1 MFTVPALRKDLV
13 FWRVDRRIGLG
24 GRRESSGLIN
34 WLAFLEGLQELKGR
48 KDGMISI
55 SFSLY

>member
-34 WLAFLEGLQELKGR
+34 WLAFLEGLQGPRVRRGER
-48 KDGMISI
+48 KLD
-55 SFSLY
+55 